1 LSCKKTIYFYLFI
14 FKKYT
19 FIFFKNMS
27 SIRLKP
33 TTSADNSSDFQSANE
48 DDLDSSIAD
57 NSDTSKDT
65 QSDTSVSNSA
75 PATTVNSS
83 VEQELRDQIAEL
95 QAQLAR
101 LQQQVTEDSHGYWQR
116 STLRER
122 TMVWTKT
129 FTGHGLPQLVPN
141 PQPWY
146 RRVVWCLLFVLSFV
160 GLIAQIT
167 PIVQSHLANSVGSLV
182 SRTFAPGLRF
192 PAVTVC
198 PKNALKCTCDA
209 WEANPIFEGLLCGG
223 DPSYN
228 ITAPGIAALVSAGWE
243 PDKFFAA
250 RDAMRACGENTIA
263 GRTVSTAAIV
273 AAAASNK
280 LDGEELLIYGGYAL
294 DEIVEAC
301 QLADGTDCLDER
313 LWAPLFHEER
323 LCWTLNG
330 PSYVPGSYP
339 ELPDFV
345 VLRAGEQ
352 GALSLTIK
360 HNLASYS
367 VYQETFG
374 ASILLHDQNVSAL
387 YNPGVAE
394 ISPQMAVRVSFVREE
409 FTLLGAPFLPH
420 CAQSPPLP
428 YSTSACLETCW
439 AQIVVEECGCQIP
452 GLATNSSKS
461 LRWCSFLDNYWC
473 DDLPEY
479 CYGIENEDGDAL
491 LAQPFCAAPA
501 NSSLMP
507 CCGFRVQNRFNQMSS
522 TTNGGTVLDEYASKC
537 NNEASAACLAPCR
550 SVSYALRQSF
560 AAIPNPG
567 TVLDYEEYGDELPV
581 YADQTQLTIFP
592 ENLNVFRI
600 EQFEST
606 TLVTMLAFVGGSM
619 GMWNGLSF
627 ISIIEVAE
635 GLVLIVAVTWC
646 CGRRERKHQPKQP

>member
-1 LSCKKTIYFYLFI
+1 
-14 FKKYT
+14 
-19 FIFFKNMS
+19 MS
-27 SIRLKP
+27 SIRLKS
-33 TTSADNSSDFQSANE
+33 TEDHSSDFHSAHDDDDEHDSSSSANS
-48 DDLDSSIAD
+48 DISKDSHTDSS
-57 NSDTSKDT
+57 S
-65 QSDTSVSNSA
+65 SNSA
-75 PATTVNSS
+75 AGNRVLSDG
-83 VEQELRDQIAEL
+83 VERELRAQIAEL
-95 QAQLAR
+95 QAQLAH
-101 LQQQVTEDSHGYWQR
+101 LQTHLSADSRGYWQR
-116 STLRER
+116 PTLRER
-122 TMVWTKT
+122 TMAWTKT
-129 FTGHGLPQLVPN
+129 FTGHGLPQLVPD
-141 PQPWY
+141 PQPSY
-146 RRVVWCLLFVLSFV
+146 RRVIWCLLFVLSFV

-198 PKNALKCTCDA
+198 PKNALKCTCEAWDA
-209 WEANPIFEGLLCGG
+209 SPIFEGLLCGG

-250 RDAMRACGENTIA
+250 RDAMRDCGENTIG
-263 GRTVSTAAIV
+263 GRKVTTADIV
-273 AAAASNK
+273 AAAAANK
-280 LDGEELLIYGGYAL
+280 LDGEDLLIYGGYAL
-294 DEIVEAC
+294 DEIIEAC

-330 PSYVPGSYP
+330 PSYTPGSDP

-345 VLRAGEQ
+345 VFRAGEQ

-374 ASILLHDQNVSAL
+374 ASVLLHDQNVSAL

-394 ISPQMAVRVSFVREE
+394 FSPQTAVRVSFVREE

-439 AQIVVEECGCQIP
+439 AQIVVEECNCQIP
-452 GLATNSSKS
+452 GLSTNTSTS

-473 DDLPEY
+473 DDFPEY

-491 LAQPFCAAPA
+491 LAQPYCAASA
-501 NSSLMP
+501 NATLMP
-507 CCGFRVQNRFNQMSS
+507 CCGYRVQNRFNSMSS
-522 TTNGGTVLDEYASKC
+522 TVKGTVLDEFVAKC
-537 NNEASAACLAPCR
+537 NNEAGAACLAPCR

-635 GLVLIVAVTWC
+635 GLLLIGAVTWC
-646 CGRRERKHQPKQP
+646 CGRKRKHQSQQP